1 MNAVNSVQL
10 FIVVWTF
17 TAVCRADDDVCSIS
31 CEDVTGTVG
40 KQVAFTCSVPQKCT
54 ECCIIMYKFQY
65 PEKYNNSAICKQEF
79 HLDPCEQRNSFTCRY
94 TPTTAMTG
102 QFRLFFQTTCDMKRT
117 EFTVDITEPSKPEII
132 KEAPGRKEPRKPET
146 DTEDHDRK
154 EEASNLDNLGKYEHE
169 RAEGRGFKVAVIAAV
184 VSSFIIVIVPVIYK
198 MKQNCKQ
205 KKRFRNNCQERC
217 PVNVV

>member
-1 MNAVNSVQL
+1 MNAVYSVHL

-40 KQVAFTCSVPQKCT
+40 EEVTFTCSVSQKRP

-65 PEKYNNSAICKQEF
+65 PEKYKNSEICRQEF
-79 HLDPCEQRNSFTCRY
+79 PLDSCEQRNSFTCRF
-94 TPTTAMTG
+94 TPTTAMMR
-102 QFRLFFQTTCDMKRT
+102 QFRFFVQTMCEMKRA
-117 EFTVDITEPSKPEII
+117 EFTVNIT
-132 KEAPGRKEPRKPET
+132 EPRKPET

-154 EEASNLDNLGKYEHE
+154 EEAINLDNFGKYEHG

-184 VSSFIIVIVPVIYK
+184 VSSLIIVIVLVIYK
-198 MKQNCKQ
+198 MEQNCKQ